1 MVRDDQG
8 PDNMMSDFSVHDE
21 DGIGD
26 TEPEQNIIDDL
37 NKTDENNG
45 TSLVA
50 SHRAANTYA
59 THQRLLS
66 SPPNKQIN

>member
-21 DGIGD
+21 DGMD
-26 TEPEQNIIDDL
+26 VEIDDL